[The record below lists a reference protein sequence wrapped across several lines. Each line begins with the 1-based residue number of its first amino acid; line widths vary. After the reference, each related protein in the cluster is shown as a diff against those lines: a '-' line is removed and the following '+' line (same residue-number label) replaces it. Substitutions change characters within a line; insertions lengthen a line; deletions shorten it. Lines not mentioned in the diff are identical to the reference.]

1 MQYRNQQKYS
11 WESTKREDGLIFKGR
26 LFIKDGRTCILNG
39 GEGGSFSLRVGLFLR
54 VWLFSGVSGL

>member
-39 GEGGSFSLRVGLFLR
+39 GEGGELFFKGGLIFE
-54 VWLFSGVSGL
+54 GVVIFRR